1 MQLHVYKN
9 AEETCEA
16 LAKWMTSLIQKTLEV
31 KDRFT
36 IALSGGETP
45 KKLYQT
51 LASNAYREKINWS
64 RLHIFWG
71 DERFVPF
78 TDDSNNAKMAFDNL
92 LNKVNIP
99 SEQVHKIWTDVTPA
113 ASAKQYEN
121 ILHKYFDEKQTTF
134 DLVLLGMGDD
144 GHTLSLFPGSEVLN
158 DKNSWVNAVSS
169 KEKGERITLMPA
181 VVNRSAAIAFLV
193 TGENKTKVL
202 QEVLESAQ
210 QNNYP
215 AQLIQPANGELYWFV
230 DEAAATAGPPKF
242 RESER

>member
-1 MQLHVYKN
+1 MQLHIYKD
-9 AEETCEA
+9 AEETTNA
-16 LAKWMTSLIQKTLEV
+16 LADWITTLIQKTLEV

-51 LASNAYREKINWS
+51 LASQAYREKINWD

-78 TDDSNNAKMAFDNL
+78 NDERNNAKMAFDNL
-92 LNKVNIP
+92 LSKVNIP
-99 SEQVHKIWTDVTPA
+99 EAQIHKIWTDVTPE

-121 ILHKYFDEKQTTF
+121 ILHKYFDDKQTTF

-144 GHTLSLFPGSEVLN
+144 GHTLSLFPGNQVLN
-158 DKNSWVNAVSS
+158 DSNSWASAVSS

-181 VVNRSAAIAFLV
+181 VVNKSSAIVFLV
-193 TGENKTKVL
+193 TGESKAKILEEVL
-202 QEVLESAQ
+202 Q
-210 QNNYP
+210 NITPHNYP
-215 AQLIQPANGELYWFV
+215 AQLIQPANDELHWFV
-230 DEAAATAGPPKF
+230 DEAAAKYLKRP
-242 RESER
+242 

>member
-1 MQLHVYKN
+1 MHLQVYKD
-9 AEETCEA
+9 AQETTTA
-16 LAKWMTSLIQKTLEV
+16 LADWMVELIQKTLEV

-51 LASNAYREKINWS
+51 LASDAYRKKIKWD

-92 LNKVNIP
+92 LSKVNIP
-99 SEQVHKIWTDVTPA
+99 AEQVHTIWTDVTPE
-113 ASAKQYEN
+113 ASARQYEN

-144 GHTLSLFPGSEVLN
+144 GHTLSLFPGSEILN
-158 DKNSWVNAVSS
+158 DKNLWVSAVSS

-181 VVNRSAAIAFLV
+181 VVNKSSAIAFLV
-193 TGENKTKVL
+193 TGESKAKIL
-202 QEVLESAQ
+202 QEVLENITSRK
-210 QNNYP
+210 YP
-215 AQLIQPANGELYWFV
+215 AQLIQPENGELYWFV
-230 DEAAATAGPPKF
+230 DEAAATVGTPKAV
-242 RESER
+242 